1 MKKIV
6 LISAK
11 GASAEMVV
19 DKMREVAKNQ
29 DLDCEIFSVSLTDL
43 NELKKIN
50 PDLVFFMPPRFR
62 DVKKVEKICPT
73 ALIDMIGMKDYAF
86 MNGESIL
93 KIARKRL
100 EF

>member
-1 MKKIV
+1 V
-6 LISAK
+6 LISVK

-29 DLDCEIFSVSLTDL
+29 NLDCEIFSVSLTDL
-43 NELKKIN
+43 NELQKIN

-73 ALIDMIGMKDYAF
+73 VLIDMIGMKDYAF